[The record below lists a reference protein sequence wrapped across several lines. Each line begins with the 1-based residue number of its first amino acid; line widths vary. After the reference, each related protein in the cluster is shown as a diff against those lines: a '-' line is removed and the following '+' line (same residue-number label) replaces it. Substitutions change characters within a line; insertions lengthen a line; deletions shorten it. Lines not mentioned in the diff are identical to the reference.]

1 MTTALEA
8 VRSHAIEFGY
18 LYDPRSGEPLRGHG
32 RHLVRTTRGFP
43 QGVLPVALPA
53 RLAGHVSALPY
64 LVDPEHDAEGALL
77 ILPSYGRMSPGVLQ
91 GAWVTIQ
98 RLRLNPL
105 ADAAHLPGDA
115 VQSSALI
122 FDWRD
127 YAVHAPFLHRAIAGL
142 AADQVSAREV
152 AEARLDQPRVPV
164 ALSGA
169 TRASVQTETAARA
182 IVAAVMRGA
191 RLRLDSRWC
200 GTERDF
206 IAALLGA
213 LGRLPGA
220 MRGHVSAAAG
230 VGSADRGFQIVWCR
244 DDLGLAPDGATACR
258 LIELGASEGWA
269 DFAPDGT
276 IEDDE
281 RFKAVDG
288 LVSPSFEAPEL
299 HAHVR
304 RHIRSR
310 LERFTGSRDGAAAP
324 DVQLARYVAGGDLS
338 PSEAD
343 RLLLEL
349 SRPAVV
355 SGRMHKGVAGV
366 LTGIASTTCT
376 VEEIAAALD
385 LCDLAD
391 AAEGDIRVS
400 RVQHLA
406 GRLISARLAEA
417 VMVPEDMLCGATRQQ
432 SLAGIIA
439 REFAAA
445 NQSAVEPLRRA
456 LAKLAKRDRDAF
468 RRIGGRVLP
477 RDHRV
482 LSVWNG
488 GYAEDFCLAGALFD
502 AVAAPRRVDATAM
515 EALAETLVA
524 EGKWD
529 LVREALLTAAS
540 GIPRGDDGAA
550 PDVESLVSRLRLVSA
565 IARSMEGNL
574 PPRSRTAA

>member
-18 LYDPRSGEPLRGHG
+18 LYDPYSGEPLRSHG
-32 RHLVRTTRGFP
+32 RHLVRTTRDFP

-64 LVDPEHDAEGALL
+64 LVDPEHDADGALL
-77 ILPSYGRMSPGVLQ
+77 ILPSYGRMSPGILR

-115 VQSSALI
+115 VRSSALI

-127 YAVHAPFLHRAIAGL
+127 YAAHAPFLHRAIVEL
-142 AADQVSAREV
+142 AADQVSPREC
-152 AEARLDQPRVPV
+152 AAARLGRPRMPV
-164 ALSGA
+164 FLSGA
-169 TRASVQTETAARA
+169 AGAGEQTETAVRA
-182 IVAAVMRGA
+182 IVGAVLRGA

-206 IAALLGA
+206 IAAFLGA
-213 LGRLPGA
+213 LGRLPSA

-230 VGSADRGFQIVWCR
+230 LGSADRGFQIVWCR
-244 DDLGLAPDGATACR
+244 DDLGLAPDGAIAGR

-269 DFAPDGT
+269 DDAPDGT
-276 IEDDE
+276 VDDDE
-281 RFKAVDG
+281 RFTGVDG
-288 LVSPSFEAPEL
+288 LVSPTFDAPDL

-304 RHIRSR
+304 RHIRR
-310 LERFTGSRDGAAAP
+310 CFEGFTGSRAAAAAP
-324 DVQLARYVAGGDLS
+324 DVVLARYVAGGDLS

-343 RLLLEL
+343 RLLCEL
-349 SRPAVV
+349 SRPAAT
-355 SGRMHKGVAGV
+355 SSCMRKGVAAV
-366 LTGIASTTCT
+366 LTGIASTACT
-376 VEEIAAALD
+376 LEEIAAALE
-385 LCDLAD
+385 LCGLAD
-391 AAEGDIRVS
+391 VAEGDIRVS

-406 GRLISARLAEA
+406 GQLISARLAEA
-417 VMVPEDMLCGATRQQ
+417 VMVPDDLLSAATRRE
-432 SLAGIIA
+432 SLATILA
-439 REFAAA
+439 REFAGA
-445 NQSAVEPLRRA
+445 NQRAVEPLRRA
-456 LAKLAKRDRDAF
+456 LAGLAKRDRDAF

-488 GYAEDFCLAGALFD
+488 ECAEDFCLAGALFD
-502 AVAAPRRVDATAM
+502 AVATPRRVDAASM
-515 EALAETLVA
+515 EALSGTLVA

-540 GIPRGDDGAA
+540 GIPRGADGAA
-550 PDVESLVSRLRLVSA
+550 ADIESLISRLRLVSA
-565 IARSMEGNL
+565 MARSMERNV
-574 PPRSRTAA
+574 PSRARTAA

>member
-1 MTTALEA
+1 MITALEA

-18 LYDPRSGEPLRGHG
+18 LYDPCSGEPLRSHG

-43 QGVLPVALPA
+43 QGVLPVALPG

-64 LVDPEHDAEGALL
+64 VLDPAHDADGALL
-77 ILPSYGRMSPGVLQ
+77 ILPSYRRSSGVLH
-91 GAWVTIQ
+91 GAWVTVQ

-105 ADAAHLPGDA
+105 ADAPHLPGDA
-115 VQSSALI
+115 VQSSTLI
-122 FDWRD
+122 FDWHD
-127 YAVHAPFLHRAIAGL
+127 YGAHAPFLHRAIAGL
-142 AADQVSAREV
+142 AADRVSVREAV
-152 AEARLDQPRVPV
+152 ETRLGRPSVPV
-164 ALSGA
+164 VLSDA
-169 TRASVQTETAARA
+169 DHADAKSEIAARA
-182 IVAAVMRGA
+182 IVGAVMRGA

-200 GTERDF
+200 DTESDF

-213 LGRLPGA
+213 LGCLPGA
-220 MRGHVSAAAG
+220 TRGHVSAAAG
-230 VGSADRGFQIVWCR
+230 VGSADRGFQIVWCC
-244 DDLGLAPDGATACR
+244 DDLGLAPEGATARR
-258 LIELGASEGWA
+258 LIELGSSGGWTEV
-269 DFAPDGT
+269 APDST
-276 IEDDE
+276 IEDDA
-281 RFKAVDG
+281 RFKTIDG

-304 RHIRSR
+304 RNIRR
-310 LERFTGSRDGAAAP
+310 RFERFTGSRDGAAAP
-324 DVQLARYVAGGDLS
+324 EIQLARYVAGSDLS

-349 SRPAVV
+349 SRPAG
-355 SGRMHKGVAGV
+355 SGRIRKGVAAV
-366 LTGIASTTCT
+366 LTGIVSTACT

-391 AAEGDIRVS
+391 AAEDDIRVS
-400 RVQHLA
+400 RVRDLA
-406 GRLISARLAEA
+406 GRLISGRLAET
-417 VMVPEDMLCGATRQQ
+417 VMVPEDMLSGATRQQ
-432 SLAGIIA
+432 NLAGIIA

-445 NQSAVEPLRRA
+445 NQRAVEPLRRA
-456 LAKLAKRDRDAF
+456 LAKLAKCDRDAF
-468 RRIGGRVLP
+468 RRVGGRVLP

-482 LSVWNG
+482 LSIWNG

-502 AVAAPRRVDATAM
+502 AVAAPRRVDAASM
-515 EALAETLVA
+515 EALSETLVA

-565 IARSMEGNL
+565 IARSMERKL
-574 PPRSRTAA
+574 QTAA